1 MCTLAVLD
9 EWVSVMRRQAVA
21 DDALSLTEPLEK
33 IFNEKWI
40 KKQRYLQISMN
51 VLRIEGI

>member
-1 MCTLAVLD
+1 MLD

-40 KKQRYLQISMN
+40 NKQRYLQISMN
-51 VLRIEGI
+51 VLRMEGI